1 MKEYKLNMDPK
12 AASVLSEAD
21 VRKQI
26 YIMINDYMDSH
37 L

>member
-21 VRKQI
+21 VETNP
-26 YIMINDYMDSH
+26 YNDK
-37 L
+37 